1 MAKQNNIQT
10 NKKTAAKKGSGIN
23 LRMKKRVRQVI
34 AGLCLASA
42 VVVAAIPADRSGV
55 AQASSTSAVDNNPVM
70 NYTTDST
77 LDRNGDLAPL
87 TTVPDLSRP
96 SDPSQIFTSYEIR
109 KLDGDW
115 TLLWKYNYF
124 TPSQFGGISGTAVIC
139 GYNDT
144 YSVPELSLSSNVITG
159 YEIVSQATYN
169 GYVTNTINQMKITL
183 DVSPYKNG
191 TATVSLNGIGSSVIA
206 ENLTIAQTYF
216 PTEYEAWKQQ
226 YDTALSNYKT
236 QHPEYVEDPAHPIE
250 LSLIGMSP
258 LVLEGSKMT
267 DENKRLYY
275 CAHNTGNDGVT
286 DLSGY
291 TLVSV
296 RNYARNL
303 VYIDGAGTSHNIP
316 DEDRIYVAMPAAGNA
331 TADKLDAN
339 NFKYLNSQGVAAI
352 GDQAFK
358 DTQKVTNMTVGEGI
372 AYIGDE
378 AFLNS
383 FIHTVR
389 FESVDYIGNRV
400 FKNCQYLEEIELG
413 DKTTLIG
420 KEAFYG
426 CLQLR
431 EVSIPTG
438 VKALGF
444 GAFAECPVLKRVDLT
459 RNLGIAIGEYAF
471 YNCPYLEEII
481 YPADYEVSIGKAA
494 FALSA
499 DKAASSHLTTF
510 RFPDKLTGYVV
521 TGLKNTSY
529 SSDANGD
536 YSKSSGYRLY
546 DETGTGSYNSRLGD
560 YILANRLTLQEVT
573 FSPNFGSGSQERIPM
588 NTFAGCTGLGCVRFA
603 KNNNWLV
610 RYDSNLF
617 EDVENP
623 SLYVYGPEN
632 TPTMV
637 DGSNYALPRRSTWVA
652 HTRVADYVPYV
663 YTSDVDNTD
672 HYEVGIS
679 PYRYELKIN
688 EEGDGTATLLSCKF
702 IESPEDIDVLVVPS
716 IVAEYTITD
725 MASGCMDDIK
735 DYIIKLVV
743 ADNSLKAIG
752 DDVFSDCA
760 KLNEVTLGNS
770 VESIGANA
778 FSDNAKLA
786 NVTIGSNIESV
797 DTQAFA
803 DCPLLEE
810 VVWAAPS
817 NYGILTTIA
826 DDAFE
831 TGSDKLYFYGDIDN
845 TYQPFLYAMGDHTIN
860 DDSVR
865 ICYAEPVSS
874 DPSTFDVAYYTI
886 LDEET
891 GDVLLIDYPHYMD
904 LPQSTRDK
912 YEGRGSVS
920 DPNLNNSEQTLLNA
934 TLFLTVPKEVTSID
948 VKSFLEDDANNTN
961 RKNWRYIDDSS
972 TFVNSGTTQRAL
984 YTDDS
989 YKNYEDGY
997 HAGLFSGYY
1006 LDDTSLIAYG
1016 EDTSVISS
1024 FQSKGNDWIRS
1035 LELPGVT
1042 KIPDYAFDSCE
1053 RLQSLIISNA
1063 CQEIGTL
1070 AFQNCD
1076 QLTSIGTG
1084 DSTKYTFQNYVL
1096 YDKLGDGTYEIN
1108 VCLPGRGVNHE
1119 GTTIWMDPDNDP
1131 LLSQVSSV
1139 KDGAFNGCE
1148 NIVKIDLGDSTIH
1161 DLPENTFSGCKALS
1175 NVVLPNT
1182 IRNIGSGA
1190 FTGNSTILDVTVPC
1204 DTQISDTAFDKTNT
1218 VTIWT
1223 YPECELTSAYDPV
1236 GYNNIYIRFLDDVYT
1251 ITYYNDDL
1259 TVFERIEVT
1268 KGSNGYYP
1276 ETDPSPRL
1284 ASHQGFEFDSW
1295 SFDHPDE
1302 IRNVTENRQAVAT
1315 FVDPLSSNTYTIT
1328 YFNDDMT
1335 VYETIS
1341 VLGGYNGYYPET
1353 NPSPK
1358 LAIHSGYL
1366 FSGWNFDNANKINN
1380 VTEDRQA
1387 IATFSPTG
1395 SASSNTPGNS
1405 GNSGNNGSNGNN
1417 NNGSSSNN
1425 STSNNS
1431 ASNNNAGKTYNVV
1444 VENGAGSGSYE
1455 PGKVVTITAYAAAT
1469 NRVFDRWTTSN
1480 TDIGFANAYGVS
1492 TTFIMPTHDV
1502 KVTATYKQQTASS
1515 NSTSKNNTNNNNSNN
1530 NSNNSSS
1537 NNSTGNNPSNNS
1549 GTDVTV
1555 TTETIDNNHKNLVS
1569 ATVSGST
1576 DNFVLKITDSA
1587 SAYAAVEQALRAQ
1600 YGDLT
1605 NIRFVG
1611 FDISLYDE
1619 TGTVKIPNTDGL
1631 AVTITLPIPD
1641 ELVPYAGNNKAAS
1654 VVNGVLDPLTVKF
1667 TTIDGVPCM
1676 QFTATHFSPYTIYV
1690 NTDTMTLGVTDTTPK
1705 TGDGIHPKW
1714 FLAAGLVCISGVL
1727 FAWKDK
1733 KRVTV

>member
-1 MAKQNNIQT
+1 
-10 NKKTAAKKGSGIN
+10 
-23 LRMKKRVRQVI
+23 
-34 AGLCLASA
+34 
-42 VVVAAIPADRSGV
+42 
-55 AQASSTSAVDNNPVM
+55 
-70 NYTTDST
+70 
-77 LDRNGDLAPL
+77 
-87 TTVPDLSRP
+87 
-96 SDPSQIFTSYEIR
+96 
-109 KLDGDW
+109 
-115 TLLWKYNYF
+115 
-124 TPSQFGGISGTAVIC
+124 VIC

-159 YEIVSQATYN
+159 YEIVSQETYN
-169 GYVTNTINQMKITL
+169 AYVTNTINQMKITL

-191 TATVSLNGIGSSVIA
+191 TATVSLNAIGSTVIA

-216 PTEYEAWKQQ
+216 PVEYEAWRQQ

-258 LVLEGSKMT
+258 LVLEGAKMT

-286 DLSGY
+286 DLNGY

-296 RNYARNL
+296 RNYARDL
-303 VYIDGAGTSHNIP
+303 VYIDGQGNRHNIP
-316 DEDRIYVAMPAAGNA
+316 DEDRIYVATPAAGNA

-383 FIHTVR
+383 FIHTVK

-413 DKTTLIG
+413 EKTTLIG

-426 CLQLR
+426 CLQLK

-444 GAFAECPVLKRVDLT
+444 GAFAECPVLKRVDLS

-521 TGLKNTSY
+521 TGLKNSSY
-529 SSDANGD
+529 SADTNGD

-623 SLYVYGPEN
+623 NLYVYGPEN
-632 TPTMV
+632 TPTVV
-637 DGSNYALPRRSTWVA
+637 DGSSYALPRRSTWVA

-702 IESPEDIDVLVVPS
+702 IESPEDIDVLIVPS

-735 DYIIKLVV
+735 DYILKLVV
-743 ADNSLKAIG
+743 ADNSLRAIG
-752 DDVFSDCA
+752 DNVFSDCA

-770 VESIGANA
+770 VESIGVNA
-778 FSDNAKLA
+778 FSDNDKLEV
-786 NVTIGSNIESV
+786 VTIGAGIETV

-803 DCPLLEE
+803 DCPILEK
-810 VVWAAPS
+810 VVWDAPS

-826 DDAFE
+826 DDAFD
-831 TGSDKLYFYGDIDN
+831 TGSEKLYFYGDIDN
-845 TYQPFLYAMGDHTIN
+845 SYQPFLYAMGDHAIN

-934 TLFLTVPKEVTSID
+934 TLFLSVPKEVTSID

-972 TFVNSGTTQRAL
+972 SFVNSGTTQRTL
-984 YTDDS
+984 YTDDTYMS
-989 YKNYEDGY
+989 YEDGY

-1006 LDDTSLIAYG
+1006 LDDQALAAYG
-1016 EDTSVISS
+1016 EETATINS

-1042 KIPDYAFDSCE
+1042 EIPDYAFDSCE

-1108 VCLPGRGVNHE
+1108 VCLPGRGSNHE
-1119 GTTIWMDPDNDP
+1119 GTTIWMDSENDP

-1148 NIVKIDLGDSTIH
+1148 NIVKVDLGDSTIH
-1161 DLPENTFSGCKALS
+1161 DLPENTFAGCKALS

-1204 DTQISDTAFDKTNT
+1204 DTLISDTAFDKTNT

-1223 YPECELTSAYDPV
+1223 YPECELTSAYDPA
-1236 GYNNIYIRFLDDVYT
+1236 GYNNIYIRFLDEVYT

-1284 ASHQGFEFDSW
+1284 ASHQGFKFDSW
-1295 SFDHPDE
+1295 NFDHPDE
-1302 IRNVTENRQAVAT
+1302 IKNVTENRQAVAT

-1328 YFNDDMT
+1328 YLNDDMT
-1335 VYETIS
+1335 VYETVS

-1395 SASSNTPGNS
+1395 SASSNTPDNS
-1405 GNSGNNGSNGNN
+1405 GNTGNNGNNSNNGSNGNN
-1417 NNGSSSNN
+1417 SGNNNNNGSTSNN

-1455 PGKVVTITAYAAAT
+1455 PGKVVTITAYAPAT

-1502 KVTATYKQQTASS
+1502 KVTATYKQQTTSS
-1515 NSTSKNNTNNNNSNN
+1515 NSTSQNNTNNNTNNSNN
-1530 NSNNSSS
+1530 NSSS
-1537 NNSTGNNPSNNS
+1537 NNGTNNNPSNNG

-1619 TGTVKIPNTDGL
+1619 TGTVKVPNTDGL

-1641 ELVPYAGNNKAAS
+1641 ELVPYAGNNKAAG
-1654 VVNGVLDPLTVKF
+1654 VVNGVLDPMTVKF

-1690 NTDTMTLGVTDTTPK
+1690 NTDTMTMGVTDTTPK